1 MLRFQNTF
9 IFAAMN
15 PNKQIIG
22 RWDCVDFVDFS
33 LTDVRAKIDT
43 GAYTSSLRCEF
54 WEEIERNGEQ
64 SLSFVVMDD
73 STGISKEDR
82 TFTTSDYSVRK
93 VKNSAGTLSLRYSIK
108 THVRIFNESQLVE
121 FTLAHRKGLKF
132 PVLLGRKFLGNHY
145 LVDPRITLV
154 SFKQQHNSSK

>member
-1 MLRFQNTF
+1 
-9 IFAAMN
+9 MN

-22 RWDCVDFVDFS
+22 RWDCVDFVDFTLS
-33 LTDVRAKIDT
+33 DVRVKIDT
-43 GAYTSSLRCEF
+43 GAYTSSLRCEY
-54 WEEIERNGEQ
+54 WEEIEQDGHR
-64 SLSFVVMDD
+64 SLSFTVLDE
-73 STGISKEDR
+73 STGIPKENR
-82 TFTTSDYSVRK
+82 TFITSDYSVRK

-108 THVRIFNESQLVE
+108 TRIHIFKQDHLVE

-145 LVDPRITLV
+145 LVDPRIALV